1 MYPLTRNI
9 QNSQRVKQELI
20 VKPIV
25 HSDYEHKVKAFPVYK
40 ETNTL
45 YYVPKFWGFEHF
57 GPKDLMISQ
66 GNSVNITFNG
76 NLKTY
81 QESIIKTVLDH
92 ITKHTA
98 CVLSATTGL
107 GKTVMGIA
115 IACQLKAKTM
125 IVVHKEF
132 LVNQWKERIEQFV
145 PGARIGIIQQNT
157 IETDD
162 QDFVIAMVQSLVS
175 REYPK
180 ETFDPFQLCI
190 LDECHRFPS
199 RSFSK
204 ALCMVQTKYMLGLSA
219 TPERID
225 GLTKI
230 LRWFLGDILR
240 FESEK
245 NHEIKQVSVKFIQAR
260 YTMIPELKLNYKGKV
275 NLPDLI
281 NKLAIDNT
289 RNIQIVEEIKSMVK
303 NQRKILVLSD
313 RRSHCETLQ
322 ELIPKDIETGLYL
335 GGFSKEKLDLAN
347 TKQVILATYSMC
359 SEGYD
364 CKELESLVL
373 TTPRSNVVQIVG
385 RVLRQANINPPL
397 IIDIVDQLDGVHGQY
412 FKRRSYYLK
421 SNFKVL

>member
-1 MYPLTRNI
+1 MYPLTRND
-9 QNSQRVKQELI
+9 QTTQLVKQELI

-40 ETNTL
+40 LVHNI
-45 YYVPKFWGFEHF
+45 YYVPKFWGFQHF
-57 GPKDLMISQ
+57 GQKELPIPQGDSIDIS
-66 GNSVNITFNG
+66 FNG
-76 NLKTY
+76 TLKKY
-81 QESIIKTVLDH
+81 QSKIIELVL
-92 ITKHTA
+92 KHLRTFHS
-98 CVLSATTGL
+98 CVLAATTGL

-115 IACQLKAKTM
+115 IACQLKAKTL

-157 IETDD
+157 IETMD

-180 ETFDPFQLCI
+180 ETFESFQLCI

-204 ALCMVQTKYMLGLSA
+204 ALCMVQTKYMIGLSA
-219 TPERID
+219 TPERND

-230 LRWFLGDILR
+230 LRWFLGDILQ

-245 NHEIKQVSVKFIQAR
+245 NNEIKQVSVKFVHAK
-260 YTMIPELKLNYKGKV
+260 YTAFIELKLNYKGKV

-289 RNIQIVEEIKSMVK
+289 RNIQIVEEIKNMVK
-303 NQRKILVLSD
+303 DQRKILVLSD

-322 ELIPKDIETGLYL
+322 DLIPNEIETGLYL
-335 GGFSKEKLDLAN
+335 GGMSKEKLDSAN

-373 TTPRSNVVQIVG
+373 ATPRSNVVQIVG
-385 RVLRQANINPPL
+385 RVLRQANVNPPL
-397 IIDIVDQLDGVHGQY
+397 IIDMVDQLDGVHGQY
-412 FKRRSYYLK
+412 YKRRSYYLK